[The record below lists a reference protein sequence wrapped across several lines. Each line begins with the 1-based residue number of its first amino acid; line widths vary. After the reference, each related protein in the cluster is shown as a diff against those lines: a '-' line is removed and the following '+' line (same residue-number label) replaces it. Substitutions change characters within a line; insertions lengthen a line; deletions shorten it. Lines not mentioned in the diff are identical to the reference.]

1 MLVWVLFLLI
11 FTIFFGYIVCLPTWM
26 LVRPPP
32 LHTFTLSTAAMNN
45 STDEVESK
53 ELYHDAFREV
63 DSPRVTMSSDED
75 VKDMSR
81 MGKDQQFN
89 VGCF

>member
-1 MLVWVLFLLI
+1 
-11 FTIFFGYIVCLPTWM
+11 
-26 LVRPPP
+26 
-32 LHTFTLSTAAMNN
+32 MNT
-45 STDEVESK
+45 STDKVDSK

-63 DSPRVTMSSDED
+63 DSSRVTMSTEKD

-89 VGCF
+89 VGGV

>member
-1 MLVWVLFLLI
+1 
-11 FTIFFGYIVCLPTWM
+11 
-26 LVRPPP
+26 
-32 LHTFTLSTAAMNN
+32 MNN
-45 STDEVESK
+45 TSSNEADSK

-63 DSPRVTMSSDED
+63 DGPRVNSVTDVD

-89 VGCF
+89 VGGFQLESKKAAANM